1 MTEEGDLYVF
11 GKNNRGILG
20 TGRFFTDDQ
29 PIPYRISHETVFA
42 GEEVG
47 MLVSS
52 SFYNVV
58 VTKHGSLFTWGTQWG
73 LGHGR
78 RVTDK
83 APVYIDEQTF
93 EGLPIIMMACGFSS
107 SIALTEGRG
116 VWTCGKGHHAGT
128 YVDDDL
134 YHCIPVQHFH
144 DKKIVKVTSG
154 DYHMMSIDTEDILWA
169 WGDNRYVQLC
179 CGALDEGEGE
189 PQPVLVP
196 PTAFDGSKVAYVAV
210 CSQSTMVVTSD
221 GVLWVQIW
229 NMRAIGDVDNLA

>member
-1 MTEEGDLYVF
+1 
-11 GKNNRGILG
+11 
-20 TGRFFTDDQ
+20 
-29 PIPYRISHETVFA
+29 VFA

-52 SFYNVV
+52 SFSDVV

-107 SIALTEGRG
+107 SITLTERRG
-116 VWTCGKGHHAGT
+116 VWTCGKRQYVGT
-128 YVDDDL
+128 YADDDL
-134 YHCIPVQHFH
+134 YHCIPAQHFH
-144 DKKIVKVTSG
+144 DKKIILAASG
-154 DYHMMSIDTEDILWA
+154 DHHMLATDTEGMLWA
-169 WGDNRYVQLC
+169 WGDNCYGQLC

-189 PQPVLVP
+189 TQPVLVP
-196 PTAFDGSKVAYVAV
+196 PATFGGSKVVYVAA
-210 CSQSTMVVTSD
+210 CSDSTMVVTAD
-221 GVLWVQIW
+221 GVLWVCGFGIYGHMGTGIHE
-229 NMRAIGDVDNLA
+229 NALIPTRVGGSDLFGGEEV